1 MENWLENRLKEE
13 KKMGNLFKIAFRNLL
28 RYKRRTLLTASLV
41 TIGVVFVLLFI
52 SISGSFK
59 NMIVGQMTDSMLGHL
74 EVHRKGYLASIDN
87 LPLNLNLKLQA
98 YQKLEGILKQQP
110 EVEAFSPR
118 IKFGGMFST
127 FVETTNI
134 RLNGVYPDLELK
146 TVPLLPSRL
155 TNDTKKTLEKGE
167 IWIPELMSKSMK
179 VNLGDTV
186 VVIATNKDGSVNG
199 KQFKVAGVL
208 ESVTGPGGRDGY
220 IHIEDAMEVLRME
233 EMEVSEVAIRL
244 KNFGQ
249 LHTFSDKLERLL
261 SGEVNKQGKPIYEVH
276 TWEKLSP
283 FYNIARMIDLM
294 AFFIKLM
301 LIAVVLVS
309 IMNVMIMAV
318 YERIREIGTI
328 AAIGTLPGKI
338 LSMFVLEGLF
348 LGTMGALAGDLIG
361 LIIILIL
368 NRVGITFDFGRET
381 GLVLSATIGPMDV
394 VIISLIVIFISVVAS
409 LQPAYKASRME
420 PIKALRHI

>member
-1 MENWLENRLKEE
+1 
-13 KKMGNLFKIAFRNLL
+13 MGNLFKIAFRNLL

-52 SISGSFK
+52 SISSSFK
-59 NMIVGQMTDSMLGHL
+59 NMMVGQMTDSMLGHL

-98 YQKLEGILKQQP
+98 YQKLEGILKQQS

-155 TNDTKKTLEKGE
+155 TNGTKKTLEKGE

-220 IHIEDAMEVLRME
+220 IHIEDAMDVLRME

-249 LHTFSDKLERLL
+249 LHPFSDKLERLL

-361 LIIILIL
+361 VIIILIL

-381 GLVLSATIGPMDV
+381 GLVLSTTIAPFDV
-394 VIISLIVIFISVVAS
+394 LMISIIVIFISVVAS
-409 LQPAYKASRME
+409 LQPAFKASRME
-420 PIKALRHI
+420 PIKALRHV

>member
-1 MENWLENRLKEE
+1 MENWLENRPKEE
-13 KKMGNLFKIAFRNLL
+13 RKMGNLFKIAIRNLL

-59 NMIVGQMTDSMLGHL
+59 NMMVGQMTDSMLGHL

-134 RLNGVYPDLELK
+134 RLNGVFPDLELK

-155 TNDTKKTLEKGE
+155 TNGTKKTLEKGE

-179 VNLGDTV
+179 VNIGDTV
-186 VVIATNKDGSVNG
+186 VIIATNKDGSVNG
-199 KQFKVAGVL
+199 RQFKVAGVL

-261 SGEVNKQGKPIYEVH
+261 SGEVNKQGKPISEVH

-361 LIIILIL
+361 LVIILIL

-381 GLVLSATIGPMDV
+381 GLVLSATIGPSDV
-394 VIISLIVIFISVVAS
+394 LMISVIVIFISVVAS
-409 LQPAYKASRME
+409 LQPAFKASRME
-420 PIKALRHI
+420 PIKALRHV

>member
-1 MENWLENRLKEE
+1 MR
-13 KKMGNLFKIAFRNLL
+13 NLFKIAIRNLS

-59 NMIVGQMTDSMLGHL
+59 NMMIGQMTDSMLGHL

-87 LPLNLNLKLQA
+87 LPLNLNLGPQA
-98 YQKLEGILKQQP
+98 YKKLEDILSKQS

-134 RLNGVYPDLELK
+134 RLNGVYPDREFK
-146 TVPLLPSRL
+146 TAPLLPSRL
-155 TNDTKKTLEKGE
+155 MDGEKKSLERGE
-167 IWIPELMSKSMK
+167 IWVPDLMSKAMGVK
-179 VNLGDTV
+179 TGDTV
-186 VVIATNKDGSVNG
+186 VIVATNKDGSVNG
-199 KQFKVAGVL
+199 KQFKVSGVL
-208 ESVTGPGGRDGY
+208 ESITGPGGRDGY
-220 IHIEDAMEVLRME
+220 IHIEDAKEVLRME
-233 EMEVSEVAIRL
+233 EMEISEVAIRL
-244 KNFGQ
+244 KHFGQ
-249 LHTFSDKLERLL
+249 LHAFSDKLEGLL

-283 FYNIARMIDLM
+283 FYNIARMIDVM
-294 AFFIKLM
+294 SFFIKLM

-338 LSMFVLEGLF
+338 LSMFVLEGF
-348 LGTMGALAGDLIG
+348 CLGAIGAVVGDIIG
-361 LIIILIL
+361 LIVILIL
-368 NRVGITFDFGRET
+368 NRFGITFDFGRQT
-381 GLVLSATIGPMDV
+381 GLVLSATISPSDV
-394 VIISLIVIFISVVAS
+394 LMISVIVIFISVIAS

-420 PIKALRHI
+420 PIKALRHV